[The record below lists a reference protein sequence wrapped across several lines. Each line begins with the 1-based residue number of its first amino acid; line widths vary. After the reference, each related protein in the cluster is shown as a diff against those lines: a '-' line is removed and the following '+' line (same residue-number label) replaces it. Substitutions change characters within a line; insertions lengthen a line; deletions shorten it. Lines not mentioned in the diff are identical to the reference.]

1 MTQLKPNL
9 AERMR
14 PKSIKDVIGQEH
26 LTDPDKII
34 GRIVKAQRPTSLLL
48 YARPGVGKTSI
59 ANALANDLNMDF
71 EQFNASVDNKDKLK
85 KITTKSESEP
95 LVMLLDE
102 IHRLTKP
109 LQDHLLPYLEKGY
122 VTVIGATTENPYINV
137 NPALRSRMTILQ
149 LNPVDFESMKKI
161 IKKAKS
167 FLENEQGKPIM
178 LSDAQIGFLAS
189 STDGDVRS
197 VLNALELVT
206 ESSEAS
212 KNGIQIDTEALEQV
226 LGRKAIAGD
235 KNGDEHYNLLS
246 AFQKSIRGSDINA
259 SLHYLARLIAIG
271 DLQSICRRLSI
282 ISYEDIGIANTPAV
296 INANLAIKVAEK
308 TGLPEA
314 RIPLASAVIELA
326 SSKKT
331 NIAEKGID
339 AALNDLNY
347 FDTTIP
353 MHLRDTHFKGANELG
368 HQGYKYPHDYEHHYT
383 YQQYL
388 PDELIGHN
396 YIDDQHPTT
405 DDVKRIVKFAETKT
419 NHDLKSKV
427 WPYN

>member
-34 GRIVKAQRPTSLLL
+34 GRIIKAQRPTSLLL

-149 LNPVDFESMKKI
+149 LNTVDFESMKKL
-161 IKKAKS
+161 IKKAVS
-167 FLENEQGKPIM
+167 FLEDEIKEHIII
-178 LSDAQIGFLAS
+178 SETQIAFLAS

-197 VLNALELVT
+197 ALNALELIV
-206 ESSEAS
+206 ESSDAS
-212 KNGIQIDTEALEQV
+212 QNGIQINTEALEQV

-246 AFQKSIRGSDINA
+246 AFQKSIRGSDVNA

-282 ISYEDIGIANTPAV
+282 IAYEDIGIANTSAV
-296 INANLAIKVAEK
+296 INAQLAIQVAEK

-314 RIPLASAVIELA
+314 RIPLSSAVIELA

-331 NIAEKGID
+331 NIAEKAID
-339 AALNDLNY
+339 LALNDLDSFN
-347 FDTTIP
+347 TTIP
-353 MHLRDTHFKGANELG
+353 MHLRDTHFKGATNLG
-368 HQGYKYPHDYEHHYT
+368 HKGYKYPHDYKHHYVN
-383 YQQYL
+383 QQYL

-396 YIDDQHPTT
+396 YIIDEHPVDDSI
-405 DDVKRIVKFAETKT
+405 KRVIQFAEIKTKS
-419 NHDLKSKV
+419 DLKLIDE
-427 WPYN
+427 N

>member
-34 GRIVKAQRPTSLLL
+34 GRIIKAQRPTSLLL

-149 LNPVDFESMKKI
+149 LNTVDFESMKKL
-161 IKKAKS
+161 IKKAVS
-167 FLENEQGKPIM
+167 FLEDELKEHIII
-178 LSDAQIGFLAS
+178 SETQIAFLAS

-197 VLNALELVT
+197 ALNALELIV
-206 ESSEAS
+206 ESSDAS
-212 KNGIQIDTEALEQV
+212 QNGIQINTEALEQV

-259 SLHYLARLIAIG
+259 SIHYLARLIAIG

-282 ISYEDIGIANTPAV
+282 IAYEDIGIANTQAV
-296 INANLAIKVAEK
+296 INAQLAIQVAEK

-314 RIPLASAVIELA
+314 RIPLSSAVIELA

-331 NIAEKGID
+331 NIAEKAID
-339 AALNDLNY
+339 LALDDLNY
-347 FDTTIP
+347 FNTTIP
-353 MHLRDTHFKGANELG
+353 MHLRDTHFKGAESLG
-368 HQGYKYPHDYEHHYT
+368 HQGYKYPHDYPHHYVN
-383 YQQYL
+383 QIYL
-388 PDELIGHN
+388 PDELLGHN
-396 YIDDQHPTT
+396 YIKDPYPVDDNIER
-405 DDVKRIVKFAETKT
+405 VLKFADIKAKS
-419 NHDLKSKV
+419 DLKSIDS
-427 WPYN
+427 

>member
-34 GRIVKAQRPTSLLL
+34 GRIIKAQRPTSLLL

-149 LNPVDFESMKKI
+149 LNTVDFESMKKL
-161 IKKAKS
+161 IKKAVS
-167 FLENEQGKPIM
+167 FLEDEIKEHIII
-178 LSDAQIGFLAS
+178 SETQIAFLAS

-197 VLNALELVT
+197 ALNALELIV
-206 ESSEAS
+206 ESSDAS
-212 KNGIQIDTEALEQV
+212 QNGIQMNTEALEQV

-259 SLHYLARLIAIG
+259 SIHYLAHLIAIG

-282 ISYEDIGIANTPAV
+282 IAYEDIGIANTQAV
-296 INANLAIKVAEK
+296 INAQLAIQVAEK

-314 RIPLASAVIELA
+314 RIPLSSAVIELA

-331 NIAEKGID
+331 NIAEKAID
-339 AALNDLNY
+339 LALDDLNY
-347 FDTTIP
+347 FNTTIP
-353 MHLRDTHFKGANELG
+353 MHLRDTHFKGAASLG
-368 HQGYKYPHDYEHHYT
+368 HKGYKYPHDYKHHYVN
-383 YQQYL
+383 QQYL

-396 YIDDQHPTT
+396 YIKDPYPVDDNIER
-405 DDVKRIVKFAETKT
+405 VLKFADIKTKY
-419 NHDLKSKV
+419 DLKSIDS
-427 WPYN
+427 

>member
-34 GRIVKAQRPTSLLL
+34 GRIIKAQRPTSLLL

-149 LNPVDFESMKKI
+149 LNTVDFESMKKL
-161 IKKAKS
+161 IKKAVS
-167 FLENEQGKPIM
+167 FLEDEIKEHIII
-178 LSDAQIGFLAS
+178 SETQIAFLAS

-197 VLNALELVT
+197 ALNALELIV
-206 ESSEAS
+206 ESSDAS
-212 KNGIQIDTEALEQV
+212 QNGIQINTEALEQV

-259 SLHYLARLIAIG
+259 SIHYLARLIAIG

-282 ISYEDIGIANTPAV
+282 IAYEDIGIANTQAV
-296 INANLAIKVAEK
+296 INAQLAIQVAEK

-314 RIPLASAVIELA
+314 RIPLSSAVIELA

-331 NIAEKGID
+331 NIAEKAID
-339 AALNDLNY
+339 LALDDLNY
-347 FDTTIP
+347 FNTTIP
-353 MHLRDTHFKGANELG
+353 MHLRDTHFKGAASLG
-368 HQGYKYPHDYEHHYT
+368 HQGYKYPHDHPHHYVN
-383 YQQYL
+383 QIYL
-388 PDELIGHN
+388 PDELLGHN
-396 YIDDQHPTT
+396 YIKDPYPVDDNIER
-405 DDVKRIVKFAETKT
+405 VLKFADIKAKS
-419 NHDLKSKV
+419 DLKSIDS
-427 WPYN
+427 

>member
-14 PKSIKDVIGQEH
+14 PTYIADIVGQEH

-59 ANALANDLNMDF
+59 ANALANDLGMTF
-71 EQFNASVDNKDKLK
+71 EQFNASVDDKKKLK
-85 KITTKSESEP
+85 AITDKSEKEP

-102 IHRLTKP
+102 IHRLDKP
-109 LQDHLLPYLEKGY
+109 KQDHLLPYLEKGY

-149 LNPVDFESMKKI
+149 LNPVDTNSMKKLI
-161 IKKAKS
+161 QRAIS
-167 FLENEQGKPIM
+167 FLEQELNQKIIISE
-178 LSDAQIGFLAS
+178 AQIAFLAS
-189 STDGDVRS
+189 ATDGDVRS
-197 VLNALELVT
+197 TLNALELVT
-206 ESSEAS
+206 ASSDAS
-212 KNGIQIDTEALEQV
+212 DDGIHIDTPALEQV
-226 LGRKAIAGD
+226 VGRKAIAGD

-259 SLHYLARLIAIG
+259 SLHYLARLITVG

-282 ISYEDIGIANTPAV
+282 IAYEDIGIANTQAV
-296 INANLAIKVAEK
+296 INAQLAIQVAQN

-326 SSKKT
+326 ASKKT
-331 NIAEKGID
+331 NIAETAID
-339 AALNDLNY
+339 KALDDLTH

-353 MHLRDTHFKGANELG
+353 AHLRDTHFKGAKSLG
-368 HQGYKYPHDYEHHYT
+368 HEGYKYPHDHNSHYI

-388 PDELIGHN
+388 PDDLMGHN
-396 YIDDQHPTT
+396 YVQDAHPTT
-405 DDVKRIVKFAETKT
+405 DEVERILNFAKIKA
-419 NHDLKSKV
+419 NCDLK
-427 WPYN
+427 YN

>member
-34 GRIVKAQRPTSLLL
+34 GRIIKAQRPTSLLL

-149 LNPVDFESMKKI
+149 LNTVDFESMKKL
-161 IKKAKS
+161 IKKAVS
-167 FLENEQGKPIM
+167 FLEDEIKEHIII
-178 LSDAQIGFLAS
+178 SETQIAFLAS

-197 VLNALELVT
+197 ALNALELIV
-206 ESSEAS
+206 ESSDAS
-212 KNGIQIDTEALEQV
+212 QNGIQMNTEALEQV

-259 SLHYLARLIAIG
+259 SIHYLARLIAIG

-282 ISYEDIGIANTPAV
+282 IAYEDIGIANTQAV
-296 INANLAIKVAEK
+296 INAQLAIQVAEK

-314 RIPLASAVIELA
+314 RIPLSSAVIELA

-331 NIAEKGID
+331 NIAEKAID
-339 AALNDLNY
+339 LALDDLNY
-347 FDTTIP
+347 FNTTIP
-353 MHLRDTHFKGANELG
+353 MHLRDTHFKGAASLG
-368 HQGYKYPHDYEHHYT
+368 HKGYKYPHDYKHHYVN
-383 YQQYL
+383 QQYL

-396 YIDDQHPTT
+396 YIKDPYPVDDNIER
-405 DDVKRIVKFAETKT
+405 VLKFADIKTKY
-419 NHDLKSKV
+419 DLKSIDS
-427 WPYN
+427 